1 MSQPLAHPKRATTV
15 TRPYGGVKAEARRQE
30 RRQRLLDAG
39 LEVFGHKGYHHTTVR
54 DICVAAGLTERYFY
68 ESFKSLRLLFDAVH
82 EQLRNELLQI
92 TSTPLPPS
100 DKSPSEIAL
109 LQLETGLRLWY
120 GFLQADPRRAR
131 IMLFDANVV
140 DGLDA
145 ERTNTAAQEFHAGLM
160 RLVVTLHPDLAR
172 HGIQIE
178 LTVAAL
184 AGALTSHARVWAA
197 SHYATSLDDLVR
209 HSMLAFYGLTT
220 LYQALNEG
228 KLVMPT
234 PEPSLNAD
242 ASAAS
247 RRPAKA

>member
-109 LQLETGLRLWY
+109 LQLETPG
-120 GFLQADPRRAR
+120 
-131 IMLFDANVV
+131 
-140 DGLDA
+140 
-145 ERTNTAAQEFHAGLM
+145 
-160 RLVVTLHPDLAR
+160 
-172 HGIQIE
+172 
-178 LTVAAL
+178 
-184 AGALTSHARVWAA
+184 
-197 SHYATSLDDLVR
+197 
-209 HSMLAFYGLTT
+209 
-220 LYQALNEG
+220 
-228 KLVMPT
+228 
-234 PEPSLNAD
+234 
-242 ASAAS
+242 
-247 RRPAKA
+247 